1 MPLKEL
7 PLPREHEIHLW
18 YLHLGRLGSA
28 LQHALG
34 SEIPAGGMPAMS
46 ASQLRFT
53 RRFYL
58 RVLLGA
64 YLGIAGKD
72 VHINRSNRG
81 KPVLDASRH
90 SSDIKF
96 SMAKSEDR
104 VLIGISG
111 THHVGVDLEP
121 VSRRPSNALRLAQRY
136 FSAGEYA
143 ALKRLGPLRIDEAF
157 LRAWAC
163 NEAVVKASG
172 LGIANQLCR
181 FTVQMDPDLPP
192 AMLASEDGDADQWS
206 MALVRPDEDFLAA
219 VASRQP
225 RLEISCFHLLPAS

>member
-1 MPLKEL
+1 MPLTAL

-18 YLHLGRLGSA
+18 YLHLGQLGSA

-34 SEIPAGGMPAMS
+34 GEIPQGEMPVLRAI
-46 ASQLRFT
+46 QLRFI

-72 VHINRSNRG
+72 VHVDRSNRG
-81 KPVLDASRH
+81 KPVLDAAKHDSTL
-90 SSDIKF
+90 KF

-104 VLIGISG
+104 VLIGVSSSEHI
-111 THHVGVDLEP
+111 GVDLEP
-121 VSRRPSNALRLAQRY
+121 VTRKPRNSLRLAQRY

-143 ALKRLGPLRIDEAF
+143 ALKRLGPLRLDEAF

-192 AMLASEDGDADQWS
+192 AMLASEDGDADQWTL
-206 MALVRPDEDFLAA
+206 ALVRPDSDFLAA

-225 RLEISCFHLLPAS
+225 RLDFSCFRLSPAP

>member
-18 YLHLGRLGSA
+18 YLPLGQLGGA

-34 SEIPAGGMPAMS
+34 SDLPEGAMHTLK

-58 RVLLGA
+58 RILLGA

-72 VHINRSNRG
+72 VHIDRSNRG
-81 KPVLDASRH
+81 KPVLDAARH
-90 SSDIKF
+90 SSAIKF
-96 SMAKSEDR
+96 SMAKSQDR
-104 VLIGISG
+104 VLIGASAG
-111 THHVGVDLEP
+111 HHLGVDLEP
-121 VSRRPSNALRLAQRY
+121 VTRKPRNSLRLAQRY

-143 ALKRLGPLRIDEAF
+143 ALKRLGPLRLDEAF

-172 LGIANQLCR
+172 VGIANQLCR
-181 FTVQMDPDLPP
+181 FTVQMDPDQPP

-206 MALVRPDEDFLAA
+206 LALVRPDEDFLAA

-225 RLEISCFHLLPAS
+225 QLDISCFRLLPTS